1 MAKSGLLTNNA
12 SVKFEIAPLNGSTV
26 GEYVEIPGLQS
37 IPSLGGDPEMVDITT
52 LSDMQF
58 HYMAGIKDYGDLE
71 FQFLYIP
78 ASEMA
83 SGNQSNYQLAKG
95 SEDGSSKA
103 CKVIIGD
110 GTTFNLTGTV
120 AVSLNEAGINEAFT
134 FNITVGLSADITE
147 THA

>member
-1 MAKSGLLTNNA
+1 MPKSGLLTNNA
-12 SVKFEIAPLNGSTV
+12 DVKFKIGNQ
-26 GEYVEIPGLQS
+26 EIPGLQS

-78 ASEMA
+78 ASEMGESA
-83 SGNQSNYQLAKG
+83 TQSNYQLAKA
-95 SEDGSSKA
+95 SEDGSSKV
-103 CKVIIGD
+103 CTVTIGD
-110 GTTFNLTGTV
+110 GTTFNLTGTI

-134 FNITVGLSADITE
+134 FNITIGLSADITE
-147 THA
+147 TAA